1 MAVGAYNG
9 VKDEVMRNKLDIR
22 QRIATPLHGLGVVML
37 SIICLLLLLW
47 ALIIVVRV
55 VLG

>member
-22 QRIATPLHGLGVVML
+22 QRIATPLHGLGIVLL